1 MKASILIASIL
12 WIAAPLA
19 AQAPASQTHSSDIG
33 FTYTLPADWQVV
45 DTHPAQQQ
53 VQEQAGK
60 DATSA
65 AGKKGIECVQVAL
78 TAHHGEPASVI
89 VAEALPDDCS
99 GQTLTVKD
107 LPGFASG
114 ASEGLKQTFDMETPV
129 YGSYT
134 IGTHTMWAERVKSV
148 PKNNPGA
155 TYIIEIVC
163 SILKKG
169 GVCFMAM
176 EADEAGM
183 RVFDNSLVALE
194 GEPPAMLI
202 PADAF
207 VKKPQ

>member
-1 MKASILIASIL
+1 MKIGILVASIV

-19 AQAPASQTHSSDIG
+19 AQAPALQTHSSDIG

-53 VQEQAGK
+53 AQEQAGK

-65 AGKKGIECVQVAL
+65 AAKKGIECVQVAL
-78 TAHHGEPASVI
+78 TAHHGTPASVI
-89 VAEALPDDCS
+89 VAEALPDDCL
-99 GQTLTVKD
+99 GQTLTQKD
-107 LPGFASG
+107 LSGFASG
-114 ASEGLKQTFDMETPV
+114 AAEGLKQTFDMENPE

-134 IGTHTMWAERVKSV
+134 IGTHTMWVERVKSM
-148 PKNNPGA
+148 PRKNPGA
-155 TYIIEIVC
+155 TYIIEVVC

-176 EADEAGM
+176 EGSEAGM
-183 RVFDNSLVALE
+183 RVFENSLVALE
-194 GEPPAMLI
+194 GEPPSMLI
-202 PADAF
+202 PAYAF